1 MHVFS
6 ILTLISVAAFA
17 TAASSPFVVEKTETE
32 LGGSCYSSST
42 WMDKLKNKCG
52 WYAEKK
58 ELRCPFSGLFEVNG
72 VSAKDE
78 CCACGGGTK
87 EDYAGTYYI
96 QNVNNGRY
104 LYSNGKSVSTTTS
117 NRYRGGRVAIEPT
130 GNNQWTLRFISRNK
144 YLSFNTDGGVGAV
157 SGISARATFDIEGI
171 VSIVSSGGSAFKNSV
186 TKTYLS
192 VSSSGAVG
200 KVADVFSTNNQAVF
214 KLISSSTALEED
226 KKELS

>member
-17 TAASSPFVVEKTETE
+17 TAASSPVVVEKTETE

-42 WMDKLKNKCG
+42 WMDKLKNKCE
-52 WYAEKK
+52 WYAEK
-58 ELRCPFSGLFEVNG
+58 ELRCRVSGLFEVNG

-104 LYSNGKSVSTTTS
+104 LYSNGYSVSTTTS
-117 NRYRGGRVAIEPT
+117 QRYRGGRVAIEPT
-130 GNNQWTLRFISRNK
+130 GDNQWALRFISRNK
-144 YLSFNTDGGVGAV
+144 YLSFNTDGSVGAV

-192 VSSSGAVG
+192 VSSSGFVEE
-200 KVADVFSTNNQAVF
+200 VADVFSTNDQAVF
-214 KLISSSTALEED
+214 KLISSSAALEED